1 MKKDEL
7 FGEIVYEDL
16 WIGTTEITMFGKNQK
31 ISLNIYGEENEEITP
46 NQRDAFSQFKVNMPN
61 IVKESEEKIFEYY
74 LKNCEDYRAMQSNSE
89 EVEKIAPKSTNSTSA
104 RFCRA

>member
-31 ISLNIYGEENEEITP
+31 ILLNIYGEENEEITP
-46 NQRDAFSQFKVNMPN
+46 KPTGCFFAIQ
-61 IVKESEEKIFEYY
+61 SEY
-74 LKNCEDYRAMQSNSE
+74 A
-89 EVEKIAPKSTNSTSA
+89 
-104 RFCRA
+104 